1 MDKEKL
7 VENIKEWVKVD
18 NEIREL
24 KKQQKIRKDKQK
36 ELSKMLMEVM
46 RSNEIDEFDINQGKI
61 MYKKKSVKKPI
72 TKKNLLEILTKYYKG
87 DVTSATTMNDFIMNN
102 REEVMVESI
111 SRSTKD

>member
-46 RSNEIDEFDINQGKI
+46 RSNEIQYDTISGRFGFQGPILKI
-61 MYKKKSVKKPI
+61 V
-72 TKKNLLEILTKYYKG
+72 
-87 DVTSATTMNDFIMNN
+87 F
-102 REEVMVESI
+102 
-111 SRSTKD
+111 